1 MQRIVII
8 NGKTGSGKDTF
19 VKMVGEKFPTVNIH
33 SSDVAYEILDML
45 GWDGAERTPEI
56 RDFMAYIMER
66 SRTLFDGI
74 TKDVL
79 TRVHRNLLEGEE
91 KSFVFIHVR
100 EADQIERL
108 YDAYYPLVDVMWV
121 ERDVEI
127 PAGIT
132 NSSDLNV
139 GEYVDYDF
147 IINNTGSIEDLSK
160 EVNRWLK
167 EVNYGKEY

>member
-1 MQRIVII
+1 MRIVII

-19 VKMVGEKFPTVNIH
+19 VKMVADRLPTFNIH
-33 SSDVAYEILDML
+33 SSDVAYEILKML
-45 GWDGAERTPEI
+45 GWDGVERTPEI

-79 TRVHRNLLEGEE
+79 ERVDRDLSVGYAKN
-91 KSFVFIHVR
+91 FVFIHVR
-100 EADQIERL
+100 EAEQIKRL
-108 YDAYYPLVDVMWV
+108 YDEYYPLADVMWI

-132 NSSDLNV
+132 NASDLNV
-139 GEYVDYDF
+139 EEYKDYDF
-147 IINNTGSIEDLSK
+147 VINNNGSLEDLSK
-160 EVNRWLK
+160 EVDKWLR